1 MDVDV
6 GGNPKKRAAEVS
18 LEELPFAKRTKYKEL
33 FPSAFSTVRA
43 PMPPPAPEV
52 PRFAVLEASKRVWNS
67 ACISK
72 VASDLACVPFD

>member
-6 GGNPKKRAAEVS
+6 GGNPKKRSAEVS

-33 FPSAFSTVRA
+33 FPSAFSTVRV
-43 PMPPPAPEV
+43 PVPLKCPEI
-52 PRFAVLEASKRVWNS
+52 PSFEAFEAAKRVWNS
-67 ACISK
+67 AGISN